1 MQFIKKIGSR
11 FLVATASG
19 ATVLLTAGQAQAAA
33 IDVSAVVTTIGDQAT
48 PIGLIGGAV
57 LAIVVGVK
65 AFKWVR
71 AALS

>member
-1 MQFIKKIGSR
+1 MKKV
-11 FLVATASG
+11 LVRSASG
-19 ATVLLTAGQAQAAA
+19 ALVVMTAAQAHAA
-33 IDVSAVVTTIGDQAT
+33 GIDVASVVTTIGDQAT